1 MSDTLAAIATLP
13 LPPPAQRRRRRLAVL
28 ALPKRHLGLTVFAVI
43 SLLVSMSLSQ
53 TTSFEVGSLQYWL
66 LVVPSALLPL
76 IDIQRIAKALMGPA
90 RLLLIMALAAGAWHV
105 LRGDARAAIQMSLLV
120 LVLTWI
126 STPVARLR
134 INDLVVLYLA
144 LIIIGIGVNLLT
156 DFSPYGLIPGRTIK
170 EFGPGRVSFFPN
182 VAYTGILSLAMLMV
196 LTKDRKT
203 AKAHSAV
210 LVLALYFLLFSV
222 VRTATIGFVLYVGT
236 RWWLERHRKASA
248 RTMYLVAIVVGIG
261 ATVLIATSAVL
272 IEALQQVPY
281 VSDLLLQGK
290 SDLTAEEILKQMY
303 RPWLWL
309 QQLELFATSPGLMGW
324 GSFDFIEV
332 TVGAVDESQ
341 IVSAGSEA
349 LPTRLL
355 SAYGLAG
362 LVFTVYLVRRVGLLA
377 KVGDR
382 WACACFPAI
391 CLLMMNWGSVF
402 HPTDALFA
410 IFLLMIVRGTRA
422 FN

>member
-1 MSDTLAAIATLP
+1 MSDIVAATAALP
-13 LPPPAQRRRRRLAVL
+13 LPPTAQRHRRKRAAL
-28 ALPKRHLGLTVFAVI
+28 ALPERHLGLTVFAVI

-66 LVVPSALLPL
+66 LVVPSVLLPL
-76 IDIQRIAKALMGPA
+76 IDIRRIAKALLGPA
-90 RLLLIMALAAGAWHV
+90 RLLLIMGLAAGAWHL

-126 STPVARLR
+126 STPVANLR
-134 INDLVVLYLA
+134 VNDLVVLYLA
-144 LIIIGIGVNLLT
+144 LIGIGIGVNLLT
-156 DFSPYGLIPGRTIK
+156 DFSPYGLVPGRTID

-182 VAYTGILSLAMLMV
+182 VAYTGILSLVMLMV

-203 AKAHSAV
+203 AKAHAV
-210 LVLALYFLLFSV
+210 VLMLALYFLLFSV
-222 VRTATIGFVLYVGT
+222 VRTATIGFVLYGGT
-236 RWWLERHRKASA
+236 RWWLEWHRKASA
-248 RTMYLVAIVVGIG
+248 RTMYLVAVGVGIG
-261 ATVLIATSAVL
+261 ATVLIASSAVL
-272 IEALQQVPY
+272 IETLQQVPY

-290 SDLTAEEILKQMY
+290 SDLTAEEIFAQMY

-309 QQLELFATSPGLMGW
+309 RQLELFSTSPGLMGW

-332 TVGAVDESQ
+332 TAGAVDESQ

-362 LVFTVYLVRRVGLLA
+362 LIFTVYLIGRVGLLA

-391 CLLMMNWGSVF
+391 FLLMMNWGSVF
-402 HPTDALFA
+402 HPTDALFG
-410 IFLLMIVRGTRA
+410 IFLLMIVRGRRA